1 MNRIISVF
9 LVFFSLSVIVSGC
22 GPKSPSRAIATDVQ
36 SIVSRPPQD
45 GFDAL
50 IICRPWKFVNSG
62 VVSAFLIDDTP
73 AVNFKSGCARFDVK
87 RGKHRI
93 IACITDYDKS
103 KWGKGIVVE
112 TKKDRPT
119 VVVFD
124 GSTRTYME
132 SPDFPFQGI
141 TPYQPENPV
150 ITTTYVSDDDR
161 VKMAEAKRQES
172 KELAEIEAYKTRI
185 GAYIREKDYAGLK
198 VFVNQNP
205 RAAYYIPD
213 HAIRLLFIGPER
225 LQVGDIINYKKKK
238 ISDVLLIS
246 KIKSSKTPYKQF
258 SMEEILLL
266 QEYNISDALIAA
278 MIDVTTEI
286 EKDMARDEKQ
296 RQYLEAQRAFMD
308 QNQSAAQATGPGST
322 VAGELGKQVGKEIG
336 KEVMKSLLN
345 NIF

>member
-1 MNRIISVF
+1 
-9 LVFFSLSVIVSGC
+9 
-22 GPKSPSRAIATDVQ
+22 
-36 SIVSRPPQD
+36 
-45 GFDAL
+45 
-50 IICRPWKFVNSG
+50 
-62 VVSAFLIDDTP
+62 
-73 AVNFKSGCARFDVK
+73 
-87 RGKHRI
+87 
-93 IACITDYDKS
+93 
-103 KWGKGIVVE
+103 
-112 TKKDRPT
+112 
-119 VVVFD
+119 
-124 GSTRTYME
+124 
-132 SPDFPFQGI
+132 
-141 TPYQPENPV
+141 
-150 ITTTYVSDDDR
+150 
-161 VKMAEAKRQES
+161 
-172 KELAEIEAYKTRI
+172 
-185 GAYIREKDYAGLK
+185 
-198 VFVNQNP
+198 
-205 RAAYYIPD
+205 
-213 HAIRLLFIGPER
+213 
-225 LQVGDIINYKKKK
+225 VGDIINYKKKK